1 MDLKKEQQILLSKQR
16 IKYIDALR
24 GFTMFLVV
32 LQHIESI
39 GFGIHPY
46 ESVLGNILVSF
57 RMPMFF
63 FISGYIAYKVSFD
76 WNILF
81 EFEKESNCSVDP
93 DGIFLFFVYD
103 CKSRESD

>member
-46 ESVLGNILVSF
+46 ESVLAAV
-57 RMPMFF
+57 
-63 FISGYIAYKVSFD
+63 V
-76 WNILF
+76 
-81 EFEKESNCSVDP
+81 
-93 DGIFLFFVYD
+93 FLY
-103 CKSRESD
+103 